1 MYDPKH
7 STYYQIEGSGCL
19 RISGPDRLVFLQ
31 RQTTNDLELLTPDRS
46 LVTVLTSPTGRILD
60 VLWVIEE
67 NNDAFLVI
75 TLPGQVQQTT
85 DFLNSRIFF
94 MDKVS
99 VENISHDFVQID
111 LIGSR
116 TQDFLQEI
124 GFQHEIGPDQI
135 LTKNLRDT
143 PIRVLFHQDLGS
155 RILVASTQTD
165 PLTDFLKE
173 KDILPLSAGEFEIM
187 RVERGIP
194 AAGHELVE
202 DYTPLEIGYHWAI
215 SDSKG
220 CYTGQEVIARQVNYD
235 KITRQLIGLTTSSIP
250 NIDSTLYAREN
261 NQPVGKI
268 TSAVLSPRFGSI
280 ALSVVKRPY
289 HEPGSDLFLK
299 DGDREIEAET
309 NTLPFE

>member
-1 MYDPKH
+1 MKDPKH
-7 STYYQIEGSGCL
+7 SKYYQIDGSGCL

-31 RQTTNDLELLTPDRS
+31 RQTTNDLELLTSGRS

-67 NNDAFLVI
+67 NNEAFLVV

-94 MDKVS
+94 TDKVS

-111 LIGSR
+111 PIGSR
-116 TQDFLQEI
+116 TQDFLQEL
-124 GFQHEIGPDQI
+124 GFQHEIEPGQI
-135 LTKNLRDT
+135 MTAKLGDT
-143 PIRVLFHQDLGS
+143 PIRVLFHQGLGS

-165 PLTDFLKE
+165 LVIDILKE
-173 KDILPLSAGEFEIM
+173 KDFLPLSAGEFEIM
-187 RVERGIP
+187 RIEKGIP

-235 KITRQLIGLTTSSIP
+235 KITRQLTGLTTSSIP

-268 TSAVLSPRFGSI
+268 TSAVQSPRFGSI

-289 HEPGSDLFLK
+289 NEPGSDLFLK
-299 DGDREIEAET
+299 DGDREIEAEIH
-309 NTLPFE
+309 TLPFE